1 MMLLSAR
8 SSVYRALKQWV
19 TRPVSSPAHFSGH
32 KTTKKLL
39 LIGVV
44 ALFAALVVESISSY
58 VLFRYF
64 ASSNKS
70 FTPAGSSTYELLD
83 HLVVTL
89 RGEHKHVLV
98 SADRFPL
105 FIPDPRLG
113 YVMNPGDYNILE
125 DFDHHKHM
133 FHLQVTADGGRATSY
148 VPVKA
153 AHRLFFTGDSS
164 TFGWGLNDDQTIPW
178 LLQSRMPNDQVLNLS
193 LNSYSTVQALLQL
206 SAVKPKL
213 GPDDTVILLY
223 HPVTT
228 DFNVSALQ
236 RLEDLRVG
244 YELQLGDLTQMMA
257 MKIPYGALDA
267 SGELRVR
274 RIPFSCL
281 TRPSDRDCVRPPVSG
296 AEAIRIT
303 ERAFD
308 GILALHPGHAV
319 VAFVSGDDHDPVIE
333 HLREKGVIVA
343 DLRLSDDEPDAHE
356 ALPTDKHAGPFWQYR
371 VFNRLIAA
379 LRQERLV
386 H

>member
-1 MMLLSAR
+1 MTLLSAR
-8 SSVYRALKQWV
+8 SPMSRALKNWL
-19 TRPVSSPAHFSGH
+19 TGPVSGPASPGGR
-32 KTTKKLL
+32 TNRKKFV
-39 LIGVV
+39 LIGVAV
-44 ALFAALVVESISSY
+44 LLAALTAESISSY

-83 HLVVTL
+83 HLLVSVK
-89 RGEHKHVLV
+89 GEHKHVLV

-105 FIPDPRLG
+105 FKPDARLG
-113 YVMNPGDYNILE
+113 YVMISGEYNILE

-133 FHLQVTADGGRATSY
+133 FHLQVTAGGGRATSY
-148 VPVKA
+148 FPVSA
-153 AHRLFFTGDSS
+153 AHRLLFTGDSS
-164 TFGWGLNDDQTIPW
+164 MFGWGLNDEQTIPW
-178 LLQSRMPNDQVLNLS
+178 LLQSRMPNDEVLNLS
-193 LNSYSTVQALLQL
+193 LNSYSTIQALVQL
-206 SAVKPKL
+206 SSAEPKL

-244 YELQLGDLTQMMA
+244 YELQLGDLKQMMA
-257 MKIPYGALDA
+257 MSIPYGALDA
-267 SGELRVR
+267 NGALEVR
-274 RIPFSCL
+274 RIEFSCL
-281 TRPSDRDCVRPPVSG
+281 TRPTAPDCVRPAVSS
-296 AEAIRIT
+296 ADAVQIT

-319 VAFVSGDDHDPVIE
+319 VAFVSGDDNDPVIV
-333 HLREKGVIVA
+333 HLREKGVTIA
-343 DLRLSDDEPDAHE
+343 DLRLGEDEPDAHE

-371 VFNRLIAA
+371 VFNRLLAV